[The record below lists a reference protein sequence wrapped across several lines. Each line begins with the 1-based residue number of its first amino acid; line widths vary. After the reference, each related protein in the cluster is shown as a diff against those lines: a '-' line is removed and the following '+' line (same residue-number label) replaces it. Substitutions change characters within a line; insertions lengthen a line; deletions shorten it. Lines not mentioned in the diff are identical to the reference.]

1 MQYCIVFIQY
11 LRFELEVRSGAV
23 DPDDVG
29 TGQVPR

>member
-1 MQYCIVFIQY
+1 MQCGFLQY
-11 LRFELEVRSGAV
+11 LRTEREVLSGAV